1 MVNADYDS
9 IKQVYSIWICMD
21 EKKNSLSHIH
31 LVKDDLVG
39 DREWKGN
46 IDILNIVMV
55 GVTDDIP
62 EKDEKYE
69 LHRLIA
75 ALLSDKMGASEK
87 FDLIER
93 EYGMEAD
100 DDLRKEVNIMCN
112 LSDGLEERIT
122 KRVTD
127 RVTEEVTAS
136 VTASV
141 TEDVT
146 KRVTKDVT
154 KQLSEKFILS
164 MYKKGYTTDQIADV
178 AETSVNYVKAIV
190 ENAGAVLA

>member
-1 MVNADYDS
+1 
-9 IKQVYSIWICMD
+9 MD

-39 DREWKGN
+39 DREWKGK

-75 ALLSDKMGASEK
+75 ALLSDKMRASEK

-122 KRVTD
+122 KRVT
-127 RVTEEVTAS
+127 AK
-136 VTASV
+136 V

-146 KRVTKDVT
+146 KSVTKSVT
-154 KQLSEKFILS
+154 KQMDQKYILG
-164 MYKKGYTTDQIADV
+164 MYENGCSLDQIAVV
-178 AETSVNYVKAIV
+178 AGMNVKTVKNVIK
-190 ENAGAVLA
+190 NAQPVLA

>member
-1 MVNADYDS
+1 
-9 IKQVYSIWICMD
+9 MD

-75 ALLSDKMGASEK
+75 ALLSDKMRASEK

-127 RVTEEVTAS
+127 RVTEEVTAK
-136 VTASV
+136 V

-146 KRVTKDVT
+146 KSVT
-154 KQLSEKFILS
+154 KQMDQKYILG
-164 MYKKGYTTDQIADV
+164 MYETGCSLDQIAVV
-178 AETSVNYVKAIV
+178 AGMNVKTVKNVIK
-190 ENAGAVLA
+190 NAQPALA